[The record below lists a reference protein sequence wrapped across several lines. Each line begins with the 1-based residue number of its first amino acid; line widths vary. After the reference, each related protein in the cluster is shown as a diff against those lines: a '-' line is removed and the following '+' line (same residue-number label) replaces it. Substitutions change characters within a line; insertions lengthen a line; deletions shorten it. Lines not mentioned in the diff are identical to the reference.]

1 MKRFL
6 VGLGFILAILFCLL
20 YISKYSYLLRGI
32 TTIYLTGHTTAYLE
46 DYKKFSNDIVFNSN
60 SPQPW
65 PLHDQYNRF
74 TQSKSMEDY
83 HKDRKTVAYLVIK
96 NDSILYEKYYYDYGI
111 DSKSNSFSV
120 VKTVVSALMGI
131 AINEGA
137 IQGLDQK
144 VMDFIPDLKGAYAQE
159 VSVGDLSSMTSGQ
172 KWIEE
177 YYNPF
182 SVTSASY
189 FVEDL
194 DALILDQPINEKPGQ
209 SFKYKSGTT
218 QLLGMVI
225 KKATGKTLSD
235 YMTEKLWQP
244 MGAENSA
251 LWQLDS
257 SENGMEKA
265 FCCLASNARDFAR
278 IGKLYKNYGQWNG
291 TQLLDSAFV
300 ALSIQPRFEENP
312 EYGYGLW
319 LDEFQ
324 DKKIFMMR
332 GHLGQYVLV
341 IPEEDLI
348 VVRLGHL
355 KDKEKGSNGKSSG
368 SDPFTK
374 DIYVYLE
381 AGLEMIKNVSK
392 N

>member
-6 VGLGFILAILFCLL
+6 VGLGFILAIVFCLL
-20 YISKYSYLLRGI
+20 YISKYNYLLRGV

-46 DYKKFSNDIVFNSN
+46 DHKKFSNNIVFDSN

-96 NDSILYEKYYYDYGI
+96 NDSILYEKYYDDYGI

-189 FVEDL
+189 FVKDL

-291 TQLLDSAFV
+291 IQLLDSAFV
-300 ALSIQPRFEENP
+300 ALSIQPRFKENP

-324 DKKIFMMR
+324 EKKIFMMR

-341 IPEEDLI
+341 TPEEDLI

-355 KDKEKGSNGKSSG
+355 KDKEKGGSGKSSA